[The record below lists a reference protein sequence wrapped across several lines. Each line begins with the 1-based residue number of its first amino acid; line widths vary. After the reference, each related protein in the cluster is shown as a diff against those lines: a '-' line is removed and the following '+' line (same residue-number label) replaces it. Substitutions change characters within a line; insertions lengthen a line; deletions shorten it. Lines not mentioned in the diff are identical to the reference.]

1 MIENNVVINFTSRRN
16 IRELSGLI
24 PAVLRVMGL
33 SILNRNVMKL
43 KVMPQTNEY
52 QLIIHAIVT
61 ETEERAIREVFRRF
75 EFGVVWSDFD
85 NLGDVE

>member
-1 MIENNVVINFTSRRN
+1 MIVINFTSRRN
-16 IRELSGLI
+16 IRELGGLM

-33 SILNRNVMKL
+33 SLLNRNVMKL
-43 KVMPQTNEY
+43 KVMPQDNEY

-85 NLGDVE
+85 NFGDVE

>member
-43 KVMPQTNEY
+43 KVMPQANEY

-61 ETEERAIREVFRRF
+61 ETESRAIREVFKRF